1 MSSFSKKPILQ
12 VGFTSK
18 IEEDNSM
25 KKKLMNVL
33 MCATLVAATV
43 LTGCGSNSKSESGTS
58 KESSKEDA
66 GSEEKKVLRVGMECA
81 YAPFNWTQSS
91 EEVSNGDKAVPI
103 YGTSD
108 YAYGYDV
115 MVAQMLADELG
126 WELEIHKVEWSSI
139 VLGMNSGD
147 YDAIIAGMGYT
158 EEREQS
164 VDFTDPYYI
173 RPNVVVVKKDGK
185 YANAKT
191 LTDFTGAF
199 ATTQIGT
206 IWEKY
211 VPQIPE
217 VNQLTY
223 FETTS
228 EVIMAVQ
235 TGAADCGIL
244 DEPTAMSAVIANPD
258 LIYIAL
264 DESDPFVVPEG
275 QSLNVCIAVKEG
287 NSELQKSLDDALD
300 AIEWDEEKMNETMSL
315 AVTLQPLSN

>member
-1 MSSFSKKPILQ
+1 
-12 VGFTSK
+12 
-18 IEEDNSM
+18 M
-25 KKKLMNVL
+25 KKKLISLL
-33 MCATLVAATV
+33 MCVTMMAATV
-43 LTGCGSNSKSESGTS
+43 LTGC
-58 KESSKEDA
+58 SSKKETSPSSSNTTTSTETSSEDS

-81 YAPFNWTQSS
+81 YAPFNWTQST

-115 MVAQMLADELG
+115 MVAQKLADELG

-173 RPNVVVVKKDGK
+173 RPNVLVVRKDGK
-185 YANAKT
+185 YADATT
-191 LTDFTGAF
+191 LTDFTGAS

-211 VPQIPE
+211 VPQIPD

-228 EVIMAVQ
+228 EVVMSVQ

-258 LIYIAL
+258 LTYVSL
-264 DESDPFVVPEG
+264 DESDPFIVPEG

-287 NSELQKSLDDALD
+287 DSELQKSLDDALD
-300 AIEWDEEKMNETMSL
+300 AIGWDEDMMNETMSL